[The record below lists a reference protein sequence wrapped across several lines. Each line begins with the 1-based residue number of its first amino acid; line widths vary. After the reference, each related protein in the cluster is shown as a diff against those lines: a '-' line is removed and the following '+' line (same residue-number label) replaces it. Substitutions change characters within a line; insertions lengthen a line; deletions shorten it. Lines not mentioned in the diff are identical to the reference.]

1 MGVGRNQVASL
12 TATAFL
18 FFWVI
23 PGLADDQVER
33 VGRATQIEEI
43 LTAAFADDGPG
54 ISLIAMHHGQIIYQ
68 GVRGKADI
76 EHDVSLD
83 PSSVFRIGSIT
94 KQFTAAAIMML
105 AEQGKLSLEDD
116 ITKFLPDYPTQGHAI
131 TVEHLLTH
139 TSGIKSYT
147 GIPGWMSA
155 GVKQDLSLE
164 ELIGVFKNLP
174 MDFAPGT
181 KFKYNNSGYVL
192 LGAIIEKASGV
203 DYESFIQQKI
213 FDALDMKRSYYGSH
227 RRIIVGRASGYNRS
241 NSELSNAEYLSMF
254 QPHAA
259 GSLLSTTGDLAKWNA
274 ALFSGR
280 VVSLDS
286 LERMT
291 TPYKLH
297 DGTKASFDDGY
308 KNYGY
313 GLVETDVRGHRAIA
327 HAGGINGFA
336 SYAVFLPDEEVY
348 VAVLTNVVPAKIAP
362 EVIGRKVAALL
373 AESPYPGSSDKVDVP
388 PRRLRKIAGVYRGKH
403 HYAQNVVVTEAD
415 GNLVVE
421 LAGRPRMNAFAVSD
435 SEFFVENSLARLEF
449 VDGHDDS
456 VQELRL
462 FPIGSS
468 KSISAVRTN
477 DRMPSD
483 SAAHSKVRLA
493 IRGGALIDGTGGR
506 RTMAD
511 IEIIGDRITRVGTID
526 QSLADIEIDAT
537 GMVVAPGFID
547 VHNHSE
553 RDIAQPDR
561 RLNEGF
567 VRQGVTTI
575 VGGADGSLEP
585 NEIRSLIAAYQTN
598 GVGTNVALYVGH
610 GAIRGRVLLDNPRR
624 AANDAELAEMKSL
637 VDEGMRM
644 GAVGLSTGLMYPP
657 GMYASTD
664 EVVAMTRMVA
674 PYGGIYDSHVRN
686 PVHELLESNREV
698 VEICRRAGVAGKMG
712 HLKAVGLHNEG
723 VIRDVIKLVE
733 ESRRSGLTVVSD
745 QYPYDGAQTSTLKD
759 IVVIPPE
766 LLGGDFRLK
775 AALADRSKRA
785 LLRHASE
792 NGLEDGF
799 AWLKATG
806 YSSMRVV
813 RSTEFPELVG
823 KYLSEL
829 ADEGDFEPFDLV
841 AEILMDAKKPILIT
855 LGAIKEA
862 DVRQLLVQPWNM
874 IASDGMY
881 VDSTVRG
888 SLGHPRSTGTFPR
901 VLGHYVRDLN
911 LLSLEEA
918 IRKMTSLPANFL
930 NLNGRGRI
938 QEGFAADIVVFNP
951 DTICDTSTW
960 MTPNSLSVGIR
971 DLLVNGVPVL
981 RGGELTGDASG
992 RLLRP
997 NRVPVSSAG
1006 EN

>member
-1 MGVGRNQVASL
+1 
-12 TATAFL
+12 
-18 FFWVI
+18 
-23 PGLADDQVER
+23 
-33 VGRATQIEEI
+33 
-43 LTAAFADDGPG
+43 
-54 ISLIAMHHGQIIYQ
+54 
-68 GVRGKADI
+68 
-76 EHDVSLD
+76 
-83 PSSVFRIGSIT
+83 
-94 KQFTAAAIMML
+94 
-105 AEQGKLSLEDD
+105 
-116 ITKFLPDYPTQGHAI
+116 
-131 TVEHLLTH
+131 
-139 TSGIKSYT
+139 
-147 GIPGWMSA
+147 
-155 GVKQDLSLE
+155 
-164 ELIGVFKNLP
+164 
-174 MDFAPGT
+174 
-181 KFKYNNSGYVL
+181 
-192 LGAIIEKASGV
+192 
-203 DYESFIQQKI
+203 
-213 FDALDMKRSYYGSH
+213 
-227 RRIIVGRASGYNRS
+227 
-241 NSELSNAEYLSMF
+241 
-254 QPHAA
+254 
-259 GSLLSTTGDLAKWNA
+259 
-274 ALFSGR
+274 
-280 VVSLDS
+280 
-286 LERMT
+286 
-291 TPYKLH
+291 
-297 DGTKASFDDGY
+297 
-308 KNYGY
+308 
-313 GLVETDVRGHRAIA
+313 
-327 HAGGINGFA
+327 
-336 SYAVFLPDEEVY
+336 
-348 VAVLTNVVPAKIAP
+348 
-362 EVIGRKVAALL
+362 
-373 AESPYPGSSDKVDVP
+373 
-388 PRRLRKIAGVYRGKH
+388 
-403 HYAQNVVVTEAD
+403 
-415 GNLVVE
+415 
-421 LAGRPRMNAFAVSD
+421 
-435 SEFFVENSLARLEF
+435 
-449 VDGHDDS
+449 
-456 VQELRL
+456 
-462 FPIGSS
+462 
-468 KSISAVRTN
+468 
-477 DRMPSD
+477 
-483 SAAHSKVRLA
+483 
-493 IRGGALIDGTGGR
+493 
-506 RTMAD
+506 MAD

-686 PVHELLESNREV
+686 PVHELLESDREV

-733 ESRRSGLTVVSD
+733 ASRRSGLTVVSD

-951 DTICDTSTW
+951 DTIRDTSTW